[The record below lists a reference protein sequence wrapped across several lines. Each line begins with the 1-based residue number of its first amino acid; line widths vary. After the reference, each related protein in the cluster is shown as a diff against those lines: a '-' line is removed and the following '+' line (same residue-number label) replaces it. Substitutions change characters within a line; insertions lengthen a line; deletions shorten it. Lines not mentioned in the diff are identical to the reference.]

1 MGNAYTLTIE
11 MLLKQLEVDPLL
23 GLSEKEVNQRI
34 KKYGA
39 NIFEVKKAKSWT
51 LILISQFLNPIIY
64 ILAAATILAFSFQE
78 WLEGIAVIIVILLN
92 SGIGFAMELKAT
104 RMIESLQNSSQLLST
119 VLREGQIISIAAERL
134 VPGDVLILS
143 PGTIIGADA
152 RIIHQE
158 GIAVTESALTGES
171 NQVAKSKEELKLDTP
186 VYKRSNMLYKG
197 TIVNKGNAKAIVTA
211 IGAQTELGSINKLVQ
226 EAVKEDTPLGKRLN
240 RLSHWL
246 IILTI
251 FLTLVI
257 IVIGYF
263 EGREWEL
270 LIKTSIALAVAAIPE
285 GLPIV
290 ATITLAHGMVKL
302 SKQKVIIKRLE
313 AVQTLGEITMMCSD
327 KTGTLTLN
335 EMKVSQVGLQD
346 ELIIASS
353 LNLDRYRKSHE
364 SSGSSFQKFIEVSI
378 LCNNAFIQNENSN
391 GDSLEI
397 ALLVFAEDLGYNT
410 QDLKLEFPEIYE
422 IPFDENAKF
431 MATLNKY
438 GDSFQI
444 CVKGAL
450 EILLTK
456 CSYGLDENGNKI
468 ELDRNKWLQSSEE
481 IASQGLR
488 VLAFA
493 YKETED
499 AILEGQLQDLVFIG
513 IVGFLDPPRVDV
525 GQAIEIYKKAG
536 IKVVMITGDHLAT
549 AQKIAEEINLLVPG
563 EDNEKKVIHGS
574 MIKDLESADSDF
586 KSKLLQA
593 NVFGRIIPEQ
603 KLQLVEFF
611 QKNNQVVGMMGDGIN
626 DTPALRKADIGI
638 AMGIRG
644 TDAAKD
650 VADVILLDDKFAS
663 TELTIRQG
671 RTIFRNIR
679 QFVVYL
685 LSCNLAEILSVV
697 IASLINIPLPLLP
710 LQILFL
716 NLVTDTFPALAL
728 GMGKGDKSI
737 MDLPPRDPKE
747 QIITPL
753 LWRTIIVYGLCVSFV
768 VIGVTL
774 YTHFI
779 LKLPSSVVNNISFY
793 TLVWVQLLHVF
804 NIPSRIHSFFNNE
817 VVHNK
822 WVWAAIVMSLFL
834 IVIAYLIPVIREAL
848 TLLPL
853 TIGQYLIVFFAGLSA
868 LILIQVVKRLGITE

>member
-11 MLLKQLEVDPLL
+11 LLLKQLEVDPLL

-34 KKYGA
+34 KKYGS
-39 NIFEVKKAKSWT
+39 NIFEVKKAKSWP
-51 LILISQFLNPIIY
+51 LILLNQFLNPIIY

-78 WLEGIAVIIVILLN
+78 WLEGIAVIIVILFN

-104 RMIESLQNSSQLLST
+104 RMIESLQNSAQLLST
-119 VLREGQIISIAAERL
+119 VLREGKIISIAAERL

-152 RIIHQE
+152 RVIHQE

-171 NQVAKSKEELKLDTP
+171 NQVTKSKEELNLDTP

-211 IGAQTELGSINKLVQ
+211 TGSQTELGSINKLVQ

-246 IILTI
+246 IVLTI
-251 FLTLVI
+251 FLTLII

-313 AVQTLGEITMMCSD
+313 AVQTLGEITMMCTD

-346 ELIIASS
+346 ELIMASS
-353 LNLDRYRKSHE
+353 LNGGENGKSHE
-364 SSGSSFQKFIEVSI
+364 SLGPSFQKYIEVSI
-378 LCNNAFIQNENSN
+378 LCNNAFIQKENSN

-397 ALLVFAEDLGYNT
+397 ALLVFAEDLGYNS

-450 EILLTK
+450 ETLLTK

-468 ELDRNKWLQSSEE
+468 ELDRNRWLQSSEE

-499 AILEGQLQDLVFIG
+499 AILEGQLQDLIFIG

-536 IKVVMITGDHLAT
+536 IKVVMITGDQLAT
-549 AQKIAEEINLLVPG
+549 AKKIAEEINLLVPG

-586 KSKLLQA
+586 KSKLLHA
-593 NVFGRIIPEQ
+593 NVFARIIPEQ

-697 IASLINIPLPLLP
+697 FASLINIPLPLLP

-753 LWRTIIVYGLCVSFV
+753 IWRTIIVYGLCVTFV
-768 VIGVTL
+768 VTGVTL
-774 YTHFI
+774 YTHFV

-817 VVHNK
+817 VMRNK
-822 WVWAAIVMSLFL
+822 WVWAAIVMSVFL

-853 TIGQYLIVFFAGLSA
+853 TIGQYLIVFFAGLGA
-868 LILIQVVKRLGITE
+868 LILIQVVKGLGITG

>member
-1 MGNAYTLTIE
+1 MGNAYTLSIE
-11 MLLKQLEVDPLL
+11 TLLKQLEVDPLI
-23 GLSEKEVNQRI
+23 GLSEQEVNKRA
-34 KKYGA
+34 KKYGF
-39 NIFEVKKAKSWT
+39 NILEVKKAKSWA
-51 LILISQFLNPIIY
+51 LILLNQFLNPIIY
-64 ILAAATILAFSFQE
+64 ILVAATILAFSFQE

-104 RMIESLQNSSQLLST
+104 RMIESLQNSAQLLST
-119 VLREGQIISIAAERL
+119 VLREGKIVSITAASL

-171 NQVAKSKEELKLDTP
+171 NQVAKSKKALNLDTP

-211 IGAQTELGSINKLVQ
+211 TGAHTELGSINKLVQ

-240 RLSHWL
+240 SLSHWL

-257 IVIGYF
+257 IVIGYL
-263 EGREWEL
+263 EGREWEI

-313 AVQTLGEITMMCSD
+313 AVQTLGEITMMCTD

-335 EMKVSQVGLQD
+335 EMKVSQVKLQD
-346 ELIIASS
+346 EVIMASS
-353 LNLDRYRKSHE
+353 LNLNENGEAYKNSE
-364 SSGSSFQKFIEVSI
+364 PSFLKFIEVSI
-378 LCNNAFIQNENSN
+378 LCNNAFIQKENSN

-397 ALLVFAEDLGYNT
+397 ALLAFAEELGHNI
-410 QDLKLEFPEIYE
+410 QDVKLKYPEVNE
-422 IPFDENAKF
+422 IPFDENTKF

-450 EILLTK
+450 ETLLTK
-456 CSYGLDENGNKI
+456 CSYRLDENGNKI
-468 ELDRNKWLQSSEE
+468 ELDRNRWLQSSEE

-488 VLAFA
+488 VLGFA
-493 YKETED
+493 YKETEE
-499 AILEGQLQDLVFIG
+499 AILEGQLHDLIFIG

-525 GQAIEIYKKAG
+525 GQAIEIYRKAG

-574 MIKDLESADSDF
+574 MIKDLKNADSAF
-586 KSKLLQA
+586 KSMLLHA
-593 NVFGRIIPEQ
+593 NVFARIIPEQ

-697 IASLINIPLPLLP
+697 IASIINIPLPLLP

-728 GMGKGDKSI
+728 GMGKGKKVI
-737 MDLPPRDPKE
+737 MERPPRDPKE

-753 LWRTIIVYGLCVSFV
+753 LWRSIIVYGLCVTFIV
-768 VIGVTL
+768 TGVTL

-817 VVHNK
+817 VMHNK
-822 WVWAAIVMSLFL
+822 WVWGAILLSLFL
-834 IVIAYLIPVIREAL
+834 VFIAYLIPVIRTAL
-848 TLLPL
+848 SLLPL
-853 TIGQYLIVFFAGLSA
+853 TIGQYLIVFFAGLA
-868 LILIQVVKRLGITE
+868 AIVLIQILKRIGITE

>member
-34 KKYGA
+34 KKYGS
-39 NIFEVKKAKSWT
+39 NIFEVKKAKSWP
-51 LILISQFLNPIIY
+51 LILLNQFLNPIIY

-78 WLEGIAVIIVILLN
+78 WLEGIAVIIVILFN

-104 RMIESLQNSSQLLST
+104 RMIESLQNSAQLLST
-119 VLREGQIISIAAERL
+119 VLREGKIISIAAERL

-152 RIIHQE
+152 RVIHQE

-171 NQVAKSKEELKLDTP
+171 NQVTKSKEELNLDTP

-211 IGAQTELGSINKLVQ
+211 TGSQTELGSINKLVQ

-246 IILTI
+246 IVLTIILTLI
-251 FLTLVI
+251 I

-313 AVQTLGEITMMCSD
+313 AVQTLGEITMMCTD

-346 ELIIASS
+346 ELIMASS
-353 LNLDRYRKSHE
+353 LNGGENGKSHE
-364 SSGSSFQKFIEVSI
+364 SLGPSFQKYIEVSI
-378 LCNNAFIQNENSN
+378 LCNNAFIQKENSN

-397 ALLVFAEDLGYNT
+397 ALLVFAEDLGYNI

-450 EILLTK
+450 ETLLTK

-468 ELDRNKWLQSSEE
+468 ELDRNRWLQSSEE

-499 AILEGQLQDLVFIG
+499 TILEGQLQDLVFIG

-536 IKVVMITGDHLAT
+536 IKVVMITGDQLAT

-586 KSKLLQA
+586 KSKLLHA
-593 NVFGRIIPEQ
+593 NVFARIIPEQ

-697 IASLINIPLPLLP
+697 FASLINIPLPLLP

-753 LWRTIIVYGLCVSFV
+753 IWRTIIVYGLCVTFV
-768 VIGVTL
+768 VTGVTL
-774 YTHFI
+774 YTHFV

-817 VVHNK
+817 VMRNK
-822 WVWAAIVMSLFL
+822 WVWAAIVMSVFL

-853 TIGQYLIVFFAGLSA
+853 TIGQYLIVFFAGLGA

>member
-34 KKYGA
+34 KKYGS
-39 NIFEVKKAKSWT
+39 NIFEVKKAKSWP
-51 LILISQFLNPIIY
+51 LILLNQFLNPIIY

-78 WLEGIAVIIVILLN
+78 WLEGIAVIIVILFN

-104 RMIESLQNSSQLLST
+104 RMIESLQNSAQLLST
-119 VLREGQIISIAAERL
+119 VLREGKIISIAAERL

-152 RIIHQE
+152 RVIHQE

-171 NQVAKSKEELKLDTP
+171 NQVTKSKEELNLDTP

-211 IGAQTELGSINKLVQ
+211 TGSQTELGSINKLVQ

-246 IILTI
+246 IVLTI
-251 FLTLVI
+251 FLTLII

-313 AVQTLGEITMMCSD
+313 AVQTLGEITMMCTD

-346 ELIIASS
+346 ELIMASS
-353 LNLDRYRKSHE
+353 LNGGENGKSHE
-364 SSGSSFQKFIEVSI
+364 SLGPSFQKYIEVSI
-378 LCNNAFIQNENSN
+378 LCNNAFIQKENSN

-397 ALLVFAEDLGYNT
+397 ALLVFAEDLGYNI

-450 EILLTK
+450 ETLLTK

-468 ELDRNKWLQSSEE
+468 ELDRNRWLQSSEE

-536 IKVVMITGDHLAT
+536 IKVVMITGDQLAT
-549 AQKIAEEINLLVPG
+549 AKKIAEEINLLVPG

-586 KSKLLQA
+586 KSKLLHA
-593 NVFGRIIPEQ
+593 NVFARIIPEQ

-697 IASLINIPLPLLP
+697 FASLINIPLPLLP

-753 LWRTIIVYGLCVSFV
+753 IWRTIIVYGLCVTFV
-768 VIGVTL
+768 VTGVTL
-774 YTHFI
+774 YTHFV

-817 VVHNK
+817 VMRNK
-822 WVWAAIVMSLFL
+822 WVWAAIVMSVFL

-853 TIGQYLIVFFAGLSA
+853 TIGQYLIVFFAGLGA

>member
-1 MGNAYTLTIE
+1 MENAHTLSIE
-11 MLLKQLEVDPLL
+11 SLSKQLEVDPSI
-23 GLSEKEVNQRI
+23 GLSEKEVNHRI

-39 NIFEVKKAKSWT
+39 NIFKVKKARSWA
-51 LILISQFLNPIIY
+51 LILLNQFLNPIIY
-64 ILAAATILAFSFQE
+64 ILGAATILAFLFQE

-92 SGIGFAMELKAT
+92 SGIGFVMELKAT
-104 RMIESLQNSSQLLST
+104 RMIESLQKSAQLLCA
-119 VLREGQIISIAAERL
+119 VLREGRIQNITAANL
-134 VPGDVLILS
+134 VPGDVLNLS

-171 NQVAKSKEELKLDTP
+171 DQVTKSEKELEIDTP
-186 VYKRSNMLYKG
+186 VYKRRNMVFKG
-197 TIVNKGNAKAIVTA
+197 TVVNKGNATAIVTA
-211 IGAQTELGSINKLVQ
+211 TGANTVLGSINKLVQ
-226 EAVKEDTPLGKRLN
+226 EATREDTPLAKRLN

-246 IILTI
+246 ILLTV
-251 FLTLVI
+251 FLTLI
-257 IVIGYF
+257 IIAIGYI
-263 EGREWEL
+263 EGKDWEL

-302 SKQKVIIKRLE
+302 SKQNVIIKRLE
-313 AVQTLGEITMMCSD
+313 AVQTLGEVTMMCTD

-335 EMKVSQVGLQD
+335 KMNVAQVVLED
-346 ELIIASS
+346 TSIMAASLD
-353 LNLDRYRKSHE
+353 LNKEEETFKNSIP
-364 SSGSSFQKFIEVSI
+364 FQKYMEVSI
-378 LCNNAFIQNENSN
+378 LCNNAKLQGEDFN

-397 ALLVFAEDLGYNT
+397 ALLVFAEEMGYKL
-410 QDLKLEFPEIYE
+410 QDLKSRYPEVYE

-438 GDSFQI
+438 ENSFQI
-444 CVKGAL
+444 CVKGAVETVL
-450 EILLTK
+450 NLCK
-456 CSYGLDENGNKI
+456 NGLDKDGIKI
-468 ELDRNKWLQSSEE
+468 DLDREKWLQTSEE

-488 VLAFA
+488 VLGFA
-493 YKETED
+493 YKKTEESKLD
-499 AILEGQLQDLVFIG
+499 LKTQDLVFIG
-513 IVGFLDPPRVDV
+513 LVGFLDPPRSDV
-525 GQAIEIYKKAG
+525 KQAIEIYKNAG

-549 AQKIAEEINLLVPG
+549 AQKIAEEISLLDPSENNG
-563 EDNEKKVIHGS
+563 QKVLHGS
-574 MIKDLESADSDF
+574 MIKDLNNIDSIN
-586 KSKLLQA
+586 KRIILNA
-593 NVFGRIIPEQ
+593 NVFARIIPVQ

-611 QKNNQVVGMMGDGIN
+611 QKNNQVVGMMGDGVN

-638 AMGIRG
+638 AMGVRG
-644 TDAAKD
+644 TEAAKD

-710 LQILFL
+710 LQILYL

-728 GMGKGDKSI
+728 GMGKGEKVI
-737 MDLPPRDPKE
+737 MEQPPRDPQE

-753 LWRTIIVYGLCVSFV
+753 LWRSITVYGLCVTLIVTS
-768 VIGVTL
+768 VIL

-804 NIPSRIHSFFNNE
+804 NIPSRTRSLFTNE
-817 VVHNK
+817 VVRNK
-822 WVWAAIVMSLFL
+822 WVWAAIVLSILLVF
-834 IVIAYLIPVIREAL
+834 IAYMIPATREAL
-848 TLLPL
+848 SLLPL
-853 TIGQYLIVFFAGLSA
+853 TPEQYLIVFFAGIGA
-868 LILIQVVKRLGITE
+868 VGIIQVFKRIGLTE

>member
-728 GMGKGDKSI
+728 GMGKGHKSI